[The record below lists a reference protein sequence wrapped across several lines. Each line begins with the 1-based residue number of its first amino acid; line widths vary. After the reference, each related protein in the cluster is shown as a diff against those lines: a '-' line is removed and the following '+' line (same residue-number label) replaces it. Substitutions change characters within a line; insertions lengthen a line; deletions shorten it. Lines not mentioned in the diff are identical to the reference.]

1 MQAPDT
7 NANYSSGEQ
16 KILEA
21 AETLFAE
28 KGFDA
33 VSMSAVAK
41 LASTS
46 KSNIYHHFR
55 NKHDLYLAIMK
66 RVVRHSASLLDTIE
80 ETPGS
85 YARRLSDFAA
95 GQLDN
100 MLSHKRGMQLILREA
115 LGGGSERGS
124 EIANYAMAEVFN
136 RLRDMIRNGQK
147 KGELRPDVDPTL
159 AAFMIVA
166 ANTFFFQS
174 MPVMQYLPEVDFD
187 EDPAGFSSNIMDVFF
202 NGTLGKYRGE

>member
-1 MQAPDT
+1 MQAPG
-7 NANYSSGEQ
+7 AIASYSSGEQ
-16 KILEA
+16 NILEA

-41 LASTS
+41 LANTS

-66 RVVRHSASLLDTIE
+66 RVVRHSALLLDTIE
-80 ETPGS
+80 ETPGT
-85 YARRLSDFAA
+85 YARRLADFAA
-95 GQLDN
+95 GQLEN

-174 MPVMQYLPEVDFD
+174 VPVMQYLPEVDFD
-187 EDPAGFSSNIMDVFF
+187 EDPAGFSRNIMDVFF
-202 NGTLGKYRGE
+202 NGTLGKYGGE